1 MADAMEYIVTQE
13 TLQYDFEQSI
23 GYWVTLA
30 AHAIHR
36 ALDEELAPQGI
47 TFRQSQVLAWLALE
61 GELCQVDLAAKLM
74 IEPPTLVKVLD
85 RMERDDW
92 ITRTNCVSD
101 RRKKMIRPNQKAG
114 DVWSRIVASAL
125 RVRRQALEGISDEE
139 VKTLIR
145 LLRQVL
151 RNLGATMP
159 DMGVG
164 SSGEV
169 CTLK

>member
-1 MADAMEYIVTQE
+1 MTSRPTE
-13 TLQYDFEQSI
+13 TREMLQYDFEQSI

-61 GELCQVDLAAKLM
+61 GELSQVELAAKLM

-92 ITRTNCVSD
+92 ITRTSCLED
-101 RRKKMIRPNQKAG
+101 RRKKIIRPNQRAG
-114 DVWSRIVASAL
+114 DVWSKIVECAH
-125 RVRRQALEGISDEE
+125 RVRRQALSGMSEGE
-139 VKTLIR
+139 VKLLIG
-145 LLRQVL
+145 LLRRIL
-151 RNLGATMP
+151 TNLGASTSELATIH
-159 DMGVG
+159 
-164 SSGEV
+164 SSN
-169 CTLK
+169 

>member
-1 MADAMEYIVTQE
+1 MKDIVTQE
-13 TLQYDFEQSI
+13 TLQYDFDQSI

-85 RMERDDW
+85 RMERDNW
-92 ITRTNCVSD
+92 ITRTSCLSD

-114 DVWSRIVASAL
+114 DVWSKIVDGAL
-125 RVRRQALEGISDEE
+125 RVRRQALTGISEE
-139 VKTLIR
+139 ELHTLIR

-151 RNLGATMP
+151 VNLGATIP
-159 DMGVG
+159 DLAASRNGKA
-164 SSGEV
+164 
-169 CTLK
+169 CTVK